1 MLLLLF
7 YVIYIIITGGVFP
20 DIQKL
25 AFVIPVHKN
34 GSKEICNNYRPIS
47 LLSPFAK
54 ISENCLYNQ
63 LNNICSSFQLLNKQQ
78 FGFRQNHDTSLAVP
92 RICNEMV
99 QCLDQW
105 FPNVFEP
112 LPKSRKRLCLTYLHI
127 SQWSLIVVL
136 VPHYPSK
143 DRILLPGVI
152 YLQFGNHWFGWRKDS
167 LLSFLDLAKA
177 FDNVD
182 HTIVLSKLERSGV
195 RGLPLQ
201 LIKSYL
207 TNRYQRRVVDG
218 LKSNEKV
225 ATCGVPQEATP
236 GSFLLIIYTMTWLW
250 QVNSMT
256 ACLLMTPT

>member
-112 LPKSRKRLCLTYLHI
+112 LPKSRKRLCLTYPHI
-127 SQWSLIVVL
+127 SQ
-136 VPHYPSK
+136 
-143 DRILLPGVI
+143 
-152 YLQFGNHWFGWRKDS
+152 
-167 LLSFLDLAKA
+167 
-177 FDNVD
+177 
-182 HTIVLSKLERSGV
+182 
-195 RGLPLQ
+195 
-201 LIKSYL
+201 
-207 TNRYQRRVVDG
+207 
-218 LKSNEKV
+218 
-225 ATCGVPQEATP
+225 
-236 GSFLLIIYTMTWLW
+236 
-250 QVNSMT
+250 
-256 ACLLMTPT
+256 